1 MGHPSTCMWI
11 LLATLTAGCVSD
23 RRDVG
28 DAPLGVTEAP
38 GEGGGDGG
46 DDGAGGDGG
55 AEPGDGSPDEP
66 EACAD
71 GDVQECTID
80 VGVQNGKRTCFA
92 GSQRCRD
99 GRWGPCRYV
108 PGRADDEG

>member
-11 LLATLTAGCVSD
+11 LVATLTAGCVSE

-28 DAPLGVTEAP
+28 DAPLGVVEAP
-38 GEGGGDGG
+38 GEGGGAG
-46 DDGAGGDGG
+46 DDGAGGGGGGDPG
-55 AEPGDGSPDEP
+55 AEPRGEGDTCD
-66 EACAD
+66 D
-71 GDVQECTID
+71 GDEQECIID

-99 GRWGPCRYV
+99 GRWGPCHYV
-108 PGRADDEG
+108 PGRGPDEG